1 MTPAARTSAAI
12 DLLTEVERTAR
23 PVDVASK
30 GFFRRRRYAG
40 SGDRRFVIG
49 LVYDSFRQRGQALH
63 EIREIGLDADPRR
76 LILMALKGVADD
88 PSAFFDGSQYGPAC
102 LSDTELSLFGSETD
116 DEVGAIWPLWMQAA
130 VEQRFG
136 DAATDEMLAL
146 NGRAATVL
154 RVNSLV
160 TTRDAVITKLAK
172 RGMSVSET
180 EISPLGISL
189 GTNSRPRDLGPR
201 HLGSHDKVELGVAGY
216 EIQDEGS
223 QIAAILVGAKPG
235 AQVVD
240 YCAGGGGKT
249 LALAATMENKGQIY
263 AFDTNQSRLDE
274 VAARV
279 KLAKVRNVQTRLLA
293 DGSHRPAEELEGLA
307 DRVLVDAPCT
317 GSGTWRR
324 HPEGKWL
331 IKPEDPGRAADRQ
344 KDILARAST
353 LVAPGGRMIYVT
365 CSIFP
370 EENEDVVSDFL
381 SSHDEFA
388 LRAVRPLW
396 QEALGSDMPENLIS
410 GPAGKGIFLSP
421 LRTGT
426 DAFYIAIMER
436 NKK

>member
-23 PVDVASK
+23 PVDVAAR

-63 EIREIGLDADPRR
+63 EIRATGLEADPRR
-76 LILMALKGVADD
+76 LILMALKGAIDD

-102 LSDTELSLFGSETD
+102 LSDAELSLFRSETD
-116 DEVGAIWPLWMQAA
+116 DEVGAIWPLWMQGA

-136 DAATDEMLAL
+136 DAASDEMMAL

-154 RVNSLV
+154 RVNTLV
-160 TTRDAVITKLAK
+160 TTRDAVIAKLAR
-172 RGMSVSET
+172 RGMSVSAT
-180 EISPLGISL
+180 EISPVGISL
-189 GTNSRPRDLGPR
+189 GTDSGPR
-201 HLGSHDKVELGVAGY
+201 NLGSPDKVELGVAGY

-223 QIAAILVGAKPG
+223 QIAAFLVDAKPG

-263 AFDTNQSRLDE
+263 AFDPNEARLDE
-274 VAARV
+274 VAARL
-279 KLAKVRNVQTRLLA
+279 KSAKVRNVQTRLLP
-293 DGSHRPAEELEGLA
+293 DGSPRPADELEGLA

-331 IKPEDPGRAADRQ
+331 IKPEDPARSADRQ

-365 CSIFP
+365 CSLFP
-370 EENEDVVSDFL
+370 EENEDVVADFL
-381 SSHDEFA
+381 ANHDEFT

-396 QEALGSDMPENLIS
+396 QEALGSDMPENLVS

-426 DAFYIAIMER
+426 DAFYIAVMER
-436 NKK
+436 KAK

>member
-23 PVDVASK
+23 PVDVAAK

-63 EIREIGLDADPRR
+63 EIRAIGLEADPRR
-76 LILMALKGVADD
+76 LIMMALKAATDD
-88 PSAFFDGSQYGPAC
+88 PAAFFDGSQYGPAV
-102 LSDTELSLFGSETD
+102 LSDAELSLFRSETD

-146 NGRAATVL
+146 NGRAVTVL
-154 RVNSLV
+154 RVNTLV
-160 TTRDAVITKLAK
+160 TTRDVVIAKLAK
-172 RGMSVSET
+172 RGLSVSET
-180 EISPLGISL
+180 EISPVGISL
-189 GTNSRPRDLGPR
+189 GTISGPR
-201 HLGSHDKVELGVAGY
+201 ELGVHGKVELDVAGY

-223 QIAAILVGAKPG
+223 QIAAILVDAQPG

-240 YCAGGGGKT
+240 FCAGGGGKT
-249 LALAATMENKGQIY
+249 LALAATMANKGQIY
-263 AFDTNQSRLDE
+263 AFDTNEARLGE

-279 KLAKVRNVQTRLLA
+279 KSAKVRNVQTRLLA
-293 DGSHRPAEELEGLA
+293 GDSNRSADELAGLA

-331 IKPEDPGRAADRQ
+331 IKPEDPARAADRQ
-344 KDILARAST
+344 KDILATAST

-365 CSIFP
+365 CSLFP

-381 SSHDEFA
+381 ANHDEFA

-396 QEALGSDMPENLIS
+396 QEALGSDMPKNLIS

-436 NKK
+436 KMK